1 MDKENSDVSS
11 KPADVNISNISVQ
24 VVSAQGK
31 LPGRRPPRKPV
42 NKPKPKPKKQ
52 LKKKAPFWNVQIKII
67 LFTVFLFILAVVAW
81 TLLWLYISKTESRD
95 AFYFAGMFRITNIE
109 FLPEYRQKESR
120 EFLSVARTVQQVV
133 NLVYTTSAFSKFYQ
147 QSVVADVSSNNK
159 GGLLVHFWLVFVMP
173 HAKGHIFCEDC
184 VAAILKDSIQ
194 TSIINRT
201 SVGSLQG
208 LAVDMDSVVLNAGL
222 RSDYSST
229 IGSDKGCSQYFYAD
243 HLSLRY
249 PLEIS
254 ATSGRLMCHF
264 KLVAIVGHLIR
275 LSIESVQ
282 IEADNCVT
290 DSLTIYDSLMPI
302 RSTILYRIC
311 EPTRTLMSFVSTN
324 NLMLVIFK
332 SPQIPRLSGIR
343 AYFEVI
349 PEQECENT
357 VLVKEITGFEGKIS
371 SPHYPS
377 YYPPKCKCTWKFQVL
392 RLLHGPPDDFPSAQ
406 LLGSR
411 SASVQFKAFGQATF
425 GGIWQ
430 LQHQSTCS
438 SGLCVPQAQRCD
450 GVNDCFDESDELF
463 CATLRPAC
471 NSSSFRQHGPLVC
484 DGFRDCED
492 GRDEQNCTQ
501 SIPCNNRTFKCGN
514 DICIRKQNAKCDGAA
529 DCPDGS
535 DEEGCSCSR
544 SPSTLHRIIG
554 GTDTQE
560 GGWPWQVS
568 LHFVGSAYCGASV
581 ISREWLLSAAHCFH
595 GNRLSD
601 PTPWTAHLG
610 MYVQGNAKFVS
621 PVRRIVVHEYYN
633 SQTFDYDIALL
644 QLSVAWPETLKQL
657 IQPICIPP
665 AGQKVRSG
673 EKCWVTGW
681 GRRHEADNKGSPVL
695 QQAEVELIDQTLC
708 VSTYGIITSRML
720 CAGVM
725 SGKKD
730 ACRGD
735 SGGPLSCRRKSD
747 GKWILTGIVSW
758 GHGCG
763 RPNFPG
769 VYTRVSN
776 FVPWIHK
783 YVPSLL

>member
-24 VVSAQGK
+24 VVSVQGK

-67 LFTVFLFILAVVAW
+67 LFTVFLFILGVVAW

-371 SPHYPS
+371 SPYYPS